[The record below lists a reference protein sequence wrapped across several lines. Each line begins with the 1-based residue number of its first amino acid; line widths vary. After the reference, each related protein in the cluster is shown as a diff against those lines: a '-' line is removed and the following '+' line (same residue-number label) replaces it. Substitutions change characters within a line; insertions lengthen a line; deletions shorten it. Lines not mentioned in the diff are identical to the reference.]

1 MRLPVLN
8 RRPLSCQELVELV
21 TDYLEDALVPRRR
34 RAVEAHLA
42 ACADCTAYLEQMRIT
57 IALTGQL
64 REEDIE
70 PEAMDELM
78 QLFRDWKG

>member
-1 MRLPVLN
+1 MN
-8 RRPLSCQELVELV
+8 CIQLVELV
-21 TDYLEDALVPRRR
+21 TDYLEGALTPRRR

-42 ACADCTAYLEQMRIT
+42 ACVNCTAYLEQMRVT

-64 REEDIE
+64 REDDVE

-78 QLFRDWKG
+78 QLFRDWKN